1 MNAIRDACRVNGGPS
16 AVAGIDDRGL
26 RYGDGVFETL
36 AVVEHQPQLWMR
48 HLDRLETG
56 CRRLGLNAPS
66 RERWQTDV
74 AALALP
80 RFGTLRL
87 TVTRGEGGRGYAP
100 PTAPQATTITQC
112 GAVPERPD
120 HWWHAGV
127 AVRFCDTRL
136 AIQPAL
142 AGIKHLNRLEQ
153 VLARGEWTDPGIA
166 EGVMEATDG
175 RIIEATSSNLIIDQG
190 DCLCAPATDD
200 CGVDGVMQ
208 GWLLDRAAANGAVVK
223 RTAVRRADLWQARGM
238 MLVNSLVGLW
248 PVRALAGQ
256 PLPRSPWAGRL
267 QDEVVR
273 AGTALMPAVVRA

>member
-1 MNAIRDACRVNGGPS
+1 MNAARDACRVNGEPGT
-16 AVAGIDDRGL
+16 VAGIDDRGL

-36 AVVEHQPQLWMR
+36 AIVGHQPQLWTR

-56 CRRLGLNAPS
+56 CRRLGLPVPS
-66 RERWQTDV
+66 RGRWQADL

-100 PTAPQATTITQC
+100 PTAPQTTTITQC

-120 HWWHAGV
+120 DWWQTGV
-127 AVRFCDTRL
+127 AVRFCETRL
-136 AIQPAL
+136 AVQPAL

-153 VLARGEWTDPGIA
+153 VLARGEWSDPGTA
-166 EGVMEATDG
+166 EGVMEAMDG

-190 DCLCAPATDD
+190 DHLCAPATDD

-208 GWLLDRAAANGAVVK
+208 GWLLDRAAASGASVK
-223 RTAVRRADLWQARGM
+223 RTAVRRADLWQARGV

-248 PVRALAGQ
+248 PVRTLAGH
-256 PLPRSPWAGRL
+256 PLPRSPWADRL
-267 QDEVVR
+267 QDELVR
-273 AGTALMPAVVRA
+273 AGTALLPAVVRS